1 LSIILGFLA
10 LLWVVFG
17 KLKVWGVASC
27 TKDWLLKTFTEPLNV
42 VYVTANPWVMLV
54 HGETGKFKRIVDV
67 SAMFWD
73 DGLGTVR
80 AEHVNFV
87 ASKYLLRGENV
98 IVHYLQ
104 PHPPFVVNTWLRD
117 AVSQPEVAGSKIYDL
132 AARSEKAR
140 MEFRRAYV
148 ENLRYVLRN
157 VKRLV
162 ETALRYKYQVVVTSD
177 HSEILGEYAPLK
189 TLRLLFRKNIVK
201 FLRNWLPYAVGYFH
215 VVGHPCGW
223 VGEELYR
230 VPWVVV

>member
-1 LSIILGFLA
+1 MGLEYQKRLIYDFLSGSRRLLIVLDACRYDTLIDNIGILQPFKA
-10 LLWVVFG
+10 KISKVVSIG
-17 KLKVWGVASC
+17 SC

-42 VYVTANPWVMLV
+42 VYITANPWVMLV

-80 AEHVNFV
+80 AEHVNMI
-87 ASKYLLRGENV
+87 ALKYLARGENL

-117 AVSQPEVAGSKIYDL
+117 AVSRKEKAGSEIYDL

-162 ETALRYKYQVVVTSD
+162 ETALR
-177 HSEILGEYAPLK
+177 
-189 TLRLLFRKNIVK
+189 
-201 FLRNWLPYAVGYFH
+201 
-215 VVGHPCGW
+215 
-223 VGEELYR
+223 
-230 VPWVVV
+230 